1 MGKALAGLGRWH
13 RQIGLIAAPVLCLS
27 LWVIPI
33 EGMGSEAHRLS
44 GIMALMVCL
53 WITEAIPPP
62 VTALLGPALCVLT
75 GVADIDRV
83 FASFGDPIIF
93 LLLGSFLLARAM
105 LHHGLNRRIALH
117 ILGIHW
123 IRGSPTRL
131 MLAFGGS
138 TAFISMWLS
147 NSASTAMMF
156 PVAVAILSEMARSQS
171 QRDGMEMSYTQLPYS
186 TGLMLL
192 TAFAATVGGLATPV
206 GTPPNLIGI
215 GMIEEHLKVELP
227 FFQWM
232 AFGAPLSLLLLGF
245 LVLYLSHT
253 YRAEPQVLAQAA
265 RQVLDDRASAGPLQA
280 GERNVLIAFGTTVFL
295 WLLPAGVALIAGA
308 DSESYQWLRDHLP
321 EAVVALIGA
330 MLLFLLPIN
339 WREGRFTLAWSQA
352 IHIDWGTILLFGG
365 GLAMG
370 ELMFSTRL
378 ADWLGREVSAALG
391 AHTILGV
398 TVLFTFLAGLI
409 SSVASNTASASMVV
423 PVAIAVAKAAGVD
436 PLQPALGACLGASMG
451 NMLPVSTAPNAIVYG
466 SGCVPLPH
474 MARAGLVLDLVGC
487 LLTVGVVLWVF
498 PWLKP

>member
-1 MGKALAGLGRWH
+1 
-13 RQIGLIAAPVLCLS
+13 
-27 LWVIPI
+27 
-33 EGMGSEAHRLS
+33 MGSEAHRLF
-44 GIMALMVCL
+44 GVMALMVCL

-62 VTALLGPALCVLT
+62 VTALLGPSLCVLT
-75 GVADIDRV
+75 GIADIEKV

-105 LHHGLNRRIALH
+105 LHHGLNRRIALR
-117 ILGIHW
+117 ILGINW

-131 MLAFGGS
+131 MLAFGGT

-147 NSASTAMMF
+147 NSATTAMMF

-171 QRDGMEMSYTQLPYS
+171 QRDRMEMNYTQLPYS

-192 TAFAATVGGLATPV
+192 AAFAATMGGLATPV

-232 AFGAPLSLLLLGF
+232 AFGTPLSLLMLGF
-245 LVLYLSHT
+245 LVPYLSHT
-253 YRAEPQVLAQAA
+253 YRAERQVLAQAA

-370 ELMFSTRL
+370 ELMFSTGL
-378 ADWLGREVSAALG
+378 ADWLGREVSTALG
-391 AHTILGV
+391 AHTALGV
-398 TVLFTFLAGLI
+398 TVLFTFLAALI

-466 SGCVPLPH
+466 SGCVPLPQMVKH
-474 MARAGLVLDLVGC
+474 GLVLDLVGC

-498 PWLKP
+498 PWLST